1 MYHFDTV
8 ESDFLREYGIYLA
21 SDSLSWRL
29 FMNLLCNMSSASV
42 FYYILSKEAEE
53 KRNTVEGA
61 ENIADDLRRLMAGK
75 A

>member
-1 MYHFDTV
+1 
-8 ESDFLREYGIYLA
+8 
-21 SDSLSWRL
+21 
-29 FMNLLCNMSSASV
+29 MSSASV

-53 KRNTVEGA
+53 KRNIVEGA